1 MKDCFKIIVPTEPHS
16 HLVHLSIL
24 RLLHL
29 HFIYNFALCF
39 GYADILLMKVINFK
53 AVCQLDKPGIEALKD
68 KLILY

>member
-1 MKDCFKIIVPTEPHS
+1 MKDCFKIIAPIGHHS
-16 HLVHLSIL
+16 HLVRLSVL

-29 HFIYNFALCF
+29 HFYNFSLCF

-53 AVCQLDKPGIEALKD
+53 AICQLDKPEIEAPKD